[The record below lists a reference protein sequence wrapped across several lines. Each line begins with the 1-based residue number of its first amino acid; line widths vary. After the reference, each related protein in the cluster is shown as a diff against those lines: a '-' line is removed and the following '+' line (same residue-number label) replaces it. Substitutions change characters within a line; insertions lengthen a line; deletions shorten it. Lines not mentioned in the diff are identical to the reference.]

1 MNSRQRKKALC
12 SCLAINVEILNR
24 KLYGEK
30 KYKTRYK
37 VSTTPLH
44 IPMCNRKAICY
55 LDGKIKIEI
64 RAAEEHHNVA
74 HFHVTKPGEGSGSYR
89 IDNLSRLQSSLRPST
104 ERTIL
109 KWASENQ
116 QLLKQV
122 WNEYHGKRI
131 YVN

>member
-1 MNSRQRKKALC
+1 MNSRQRKKVL
-12 SCLAINVEILNR
+12 SSLLAMQVGILNK

-37 VSTTPLH
+37 VSIRPLH
-44 IPMCNRKAICY
+44 MPEYNRKTIYC
-55 LDGKIKIEI
+55 LNGKIKFEI
-64 RAAEEHHNVA
+64 RAAEEHHNTA

-89 IDNLSRLQSSLRPST
+89 IEDLSKLQSSLRPST
-104 ERTIL
+104 EKIIL